1 EAKMDQVYRFPLPP
15 RRQAELVWRLC
26 HENILAFLAGVPEGR
41 RHTLRFEELVRDPQ
55 AVMED
60 LCRFL
65 GIEFVPAMLSPYA
78 GERMTDGIRRAGR
91 MMGDP
96 KFHQHR
102 QIEAGVADRWQGAS
116 HFFQGAALLGGATW
130 RLAERLG
137 YPRPLSFTQQ
147 RLWFLDRLEPG

>member
-1 EAKMDQVYRFPLPP
+1 REGLLRAVMDLERCNVETAEARVAEAEAADLSTPVFYRQLQEQAGGRLLVDKTPRYALDLPTLARAERWFEAPLYVHLVRHPAATVHSYLEAKMDQVSRFPLPP

-65 GIEFVPAMLSPYA
+65 GI
-78 GERMTDGIRRAGR
+78 
-91 MMGDP
+91 
-96 KFHQHR
+96 
-102 QIEAGVADRWQGAS
+102 
-116 HFFQGAALLGGATW
+116 
-130 RLAERLG
+130 
-137 YPRPLSFTQQ
+137 
-147 RLWFLDRLEPG
+147 